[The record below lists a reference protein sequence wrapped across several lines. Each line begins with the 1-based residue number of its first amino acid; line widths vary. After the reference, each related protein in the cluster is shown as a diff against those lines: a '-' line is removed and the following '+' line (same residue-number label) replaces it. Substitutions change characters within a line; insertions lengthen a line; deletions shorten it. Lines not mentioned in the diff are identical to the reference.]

1 MFQQETP
8 GLRVGDGVTRVVGGG
23 DRPTVA
29 LLLVQVRGSGGL
41 NWAHAEEVTGPGNPF
56 FFPGF

>member
-1 MFQQETP
+1 MFQQETA
-8 GLRVGDGVTRVVGGG
+8 GLRVGDGVTRVECGGG
-23 DRPTVA
+23 RPTGA

-41 NWAHAEEVTGPGNPF
+41 NWADAEQGAGLGNPF